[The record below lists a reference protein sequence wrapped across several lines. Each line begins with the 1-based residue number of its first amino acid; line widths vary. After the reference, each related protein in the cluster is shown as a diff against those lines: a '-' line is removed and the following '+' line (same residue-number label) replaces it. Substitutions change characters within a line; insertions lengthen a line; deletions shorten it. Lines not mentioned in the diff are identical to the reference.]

1 MQAVIRLVRN
11 GVSLLTNVVFLIQYP
26 SYTIKTGE
34 EKMTRKILAVLAVGL
49 VIAMGV
55 VAYSVFRTP
64 EEASGPIQAIPITT
78 EVAEPTLADTSR
90 ATATETTTAVE
101 EVEPAVEAGSQE
113 ETAEEAEPALTPETQ
128 ARTDV
133 TSEPDEEAAVATETV
148 VATPGEANGANG
160 ETATSPITFEIVQA
174 DSEARFLIDEV
185 LRGNP
190 NTVVGVTDQVA
201 GQFAVNPND
210 LSTTQIG
217 IIRVNARTL
226 ATDNDFRNRAIK
238 NQILLTDDYE
248 FVTFTPLEVIGLPER
263 GAVGEAYTFQIVG
276 DLTITDVTRQ
286 VTFDVTATPTS
297 ETRIEGMATTAFPYT
312 DFELFIPEVRAVDAV
327 EDEVRLE
334 LNFVAAAENL
344 SEPG

>member
-1 MQAVIRLVRN
+1 
-11 GVSLLTNVVFLIQYP
+11 
-26 SYTIKTGE
+26 
-34 EKMTRKILAVLAVGL
+34 MTKKILAVLAVIL
-49 VIAMGV
+49 VIAIGV
-55 VAYSVFRTP
+55 VAYSFFKTP
-64 EEASGPIQAIPITT
+64 EEASGPIAAVPITI
-78 EVAEPTLADTSR
+78 EVDEPTLAGTSGVP
-90 ATATETTTAVE
+90 APETSAAVE
-101 EVEPAVEAGSQE
+101 EVEPAGGAESQE
-113 ETAEEAEPALTPETQ
+113 APAEETVPPVTPETPPK
-128 ARTDV
+128 TDV
-133 TSEPDEEAAVATETV
+133 VSENDAEAAVATETV
-148 VATPGEANGANG
+148 VATSGEGNGANE

-185 LRGNP
+185 LRGDP
-190 NTVVGVTDQVA
+190 NTVVGATDQVA

-210 LSTTQIG
+210 LSAAQIG

-263 GAVGEAYTFQIVG
+263 GAIGETYTFQIVG

-286 VTFDVTATPTS
+286 VTFDVTATPTT
-297 ETRIEGMATTAFPYT
+297 ETRIEGMAATAFPYT
-312 DFELFIPEVRAVDAV
+312 DFELSIPEVPAVDAV
-327 EDEVRLE
+327 DDEVRLE